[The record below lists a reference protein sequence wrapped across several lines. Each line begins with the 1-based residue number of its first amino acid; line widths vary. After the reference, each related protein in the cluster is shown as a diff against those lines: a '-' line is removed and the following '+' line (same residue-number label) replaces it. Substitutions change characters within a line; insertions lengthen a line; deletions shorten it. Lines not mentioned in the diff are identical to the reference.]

1 MIKPPS
7 APVVPHTFEL
17 HGETIRDDYAW
28 LRDTSREKANPAV
41 IAHLEAENAYTAC
54 AMASTAGLQ
63 ESLYQEMLGR
73 IKETDLSVPYR
84 RGAWLYY
91 TRTVQ
96 GMQYP
101 FYCRKQTD
109 DGPEYVV
116 LDLNQLA
123 EGKKFMALGV
133 YAVSDDGRLLAFS
146 TDETG
151 FRQYTLFVKNID
163 TGELVAEQFEK
174 TGSVAWAA
182 DGLHFFYTVEDSS
195 KRQYRVYWHQAGSG
209 TDDLVYE
216 ETDERFHVEVSRS
229 HSREW
234 LFLTS
239 SSHTTS
245 EVRCLRASVPPPF
258 SLKALDSP
266 AEDWRSIA
274 PREAEHKYDVD
285 HRGETFFIRSN
296 QSGRNF
302 ALFTAPVADPRR
314 DNWKEVIPHRP
325 EVMLSGI
332 DLFANHMV
340 LHEREDGLPQLRIQD
355 LRGGDP
361 AGPWHGSWHRIEF
374 PEPVYSV
381 GAQVN
386 AEFATQVFRYSYE
399 SPVTPAS
406 VYDYDMETRRATLLK
421 RTEVLGGYDPSL
433 YQCER
438 THATASDGTR
448 VPISLVYRKDTPRD
462 GTAAALLY
470 GYGSYGIVIPAG
482 FNSNRLSLLDRGIVY
497 AIAHIR
503 GGGEMGKPWH
513 DLGRLHNK
521 LNTFTDF
528 LACATHLTAL
538 GIASPRRMAAMGGSA
553 GGLLMGAVANMA
565 PEKFRAVVS
574 LVPFVD
580 VINTMLDESL
590 PLTVGEFEEW
600 GNPKIKED
608 YEYIK
613 RYCPYTNLGARPYP
627 TMLVRTSL
635 NDSQVM
641 YWEPAKY
648 VAKLRALNPEATVL
662 FKINMAAGHG
672 GSSGRY
678 DYLREVAY
686 DYAFLI
692 ETL

>member
-1 MIKPPS
+1 MIKHPS
-7 APVVPHTFEL
+7 ASVIPHTFEL

-28 LRDTSREKANPAV
+28 LRDTSREKSNPAV
-41 IAHLEAENAYTAC
+41 IAHLEAENAYAAQ
-54 AMASTAGLQ
+54 AMASTAELQ

-96 GMQYP
+96 GLQYP

-109 DGPEYVV
+109 DGPEQVV
-116 LDLNQLA
+116 LNLNQLA

-151 FRQYTLFVKNID
+151 FRQYTLFVKNLE
-163 TGELVAEQFEK
+163 TGELGPEQIEK
-174 TGSVAWAA
+174 TGSVAWVA
-182 DGLHFFYTVEDSS
+182 DGSHFFYTVEDDA
-195 KRQYRVYWHQAGSG
+195 KRQYRVYRHQLGGAA
-209 TDDLVYE
+209 DELVYE
-216 ETDERFHVEVSRS
+216 ETDERFHVDVSRS
-229 HSREW
+229 RSREW
-234 LFLTS
+234 LFLSS

-245 EVRCLRASVPPPF
+245 EVRVGQASLPAAFGLETP
-258 SLKALDSP
+258 LDG
-266 AEDWRSIA
+266 WRLIA

-314 DNWKEVIPHRP
+314 ENWKEVIPHRP
-325 EVMLSGI
+325 AVMLSGI
-332 DLFANHMV
+332 DLFANHLV

-355 LRGGDP
+355 LRSGDP
-361 AGPWHGSWHRIEF
+361 AAGASYRVEF

-381 GAQVN
+381 GGQVN
-386 AEFATQVFRYSYE
+386 AEFDTQVYRYSYE

-406 VYDYDMETRRATLLK
+406 GYDYDMETRHATLLK

-438 THATASDGTR
+438 THATADDGTR
-448 VPISLVYRKDTPRD
+448 VPLSLVYRKDAPRD
-462 GTAAALLY
+462 GTAPALLY

-538 GIASPRRMAAMGGSA
+538 GIASPHRMAAMGGSA

-565 PEKFRAVVS
+565 PEKFCAVVS

-627 TMLVRTSL
+627 KMLVRTSL

-648 VAKLRALNPEATVL
+648 VAKLRAMNPDATVL

-692 ETL
+692 ENL